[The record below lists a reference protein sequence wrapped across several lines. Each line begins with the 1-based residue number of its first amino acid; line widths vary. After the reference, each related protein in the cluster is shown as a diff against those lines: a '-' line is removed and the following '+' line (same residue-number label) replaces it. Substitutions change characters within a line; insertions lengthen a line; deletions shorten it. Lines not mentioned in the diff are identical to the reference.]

1 MTDNKKMTD
10 KTEMTNYIKMDTT
23 TLAFVGDAVYEE
35 YVREYVV
42 QCGTLKA
49 DRLHAQSVRF
59 VNAGAQAKIMKS
71 LLSDLPEEEQTLVKR
86 ARNKKTN
93 TKAKNAS
100 PVDYKW
106 ATAFEAL
113 IGYYKLSEQIDKM
126 EDFIIKALNVIDGE

>member
-1 MTDNKKMTD
+1 MT
-10 KTEMTNYIKMDTT
+10 EYLKMDTT

-42 QCGTLKA
+42 ECGNSKA
-49 DRLHAQSVRF
+49 DRLHAQAVRF
-59 VNAGAQAKIMKS
+59 VNAAAQAKIMKTVFD
-71 LLSDLPEEEQTLVKR
+71 DLPEKEQAFVKR

-100 PVDYKW
+100 PMDYKW

-113 IGYYKLSEQIDKM
+113 IGYYKLSGQTDVM
-126 EDFIIKALNVIDGE
+126 EEIIIKALNIIDGE

>member
-1 MTDNKKMTD
+1 MTD
-10 KTEMTNYIKMDTT
+10 YIKMDTT

-42 QCGTLKA
+42 QCGTQKA

-59 VNAGAQAKIMKS
+59 VNAGAQANIMKT
-71 LLSDLPEEEQTLVKR
+71 LLDDLSEDEQTLVKR
-86 ARNKKTN
+86 ARNKKTR

-100 PVDYKW
+100 PVEYKW

-113 IGYYKLSEQIDKM
+113 IGYYKLSGQIEKM
-126 EDFIIKALNVIDGE
+126 EDIILKALNIVDAK